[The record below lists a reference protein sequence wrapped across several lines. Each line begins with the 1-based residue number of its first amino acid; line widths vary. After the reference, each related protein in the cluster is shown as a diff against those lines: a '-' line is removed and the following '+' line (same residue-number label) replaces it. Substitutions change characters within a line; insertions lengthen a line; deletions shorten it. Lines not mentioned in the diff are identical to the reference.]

1 MRERTITPKAKI
13 NVFLIFFSALRR
25 LFRGSSIMILGYEA
39 NIAASLNS
47 NYFQI
52 LTHYMSAR
60 IFFFYL
66 NTHRFMVIATIFI
79 KEAATFP

>member
-13 NVFLIFFSALRR
+13 NVFWFFSALRR

-39 NIAASLNS
+39 NIAAALNS
-47 NYFQI
+47 NYFRI
-52 LTHYMSAR
+52 LTHYAYVSAS
-60 IFFFYL
+60 FFYL